1 MLPNQRTSKP
11 LPLPE
16 SRPWTANGSAA
27 SLSPEGKKWNARPR
41 IVLYHHWD
49 EIKDWN
55 NASAYDTSL
64 RWAANKPWIRISTP
78 QEIAGGQVDINS
90 DGNGDSW
97 HVIDRGSPNLPTVA
111 HDWLQHATEDDYDN
125 WYNGLNGIE
134 EGLKNKV
141 FESRPGTALPHA
153 WHPGVQD
160 GKLADLAWD
169 AAYEI
174 TNKDSLASLLART
187 TAHISSIDC
196 LPHTDQQ

>member
-1 MLPNQRTSKP
+1 MP
-11 LPLPE
+11 LPTTP
-16 SRPWTANGSAA
+16 
-27 SLSPEGKKWNARPR
+27 
-41 IVLYHHWD
+41 LYAGLQQALD
-49 EIKDWN
+49 
-55 NASAYDTSL
+55 
-64 RWAANKPWIRISTP
+64 RISTLRKLRRP
-78 QEIAGGQVDINS
+78 SRYQY

-97 HVIDRGSPNLPTVA
+97 HVIDRGSPISNSR

-153 WHPGVQD
+153 FGTQGAQD

-169 AAYEI
+169 AAFEI

-187 TAHISSIDC
+187 TAQTSVQLTAFHEQTNNDLTKYSTGEYVWPDIS
-196 LPHTDQQ
+196 QQTFL